1 MLLLETLLW
10 KNSCP
15 SLQAR
20 VIVDKPSAERGSNNK
35 QKKKKKKRNNTMRS
49 WLKMRRPK
57 ALSTNRHLAH
67 LSRCTVHPSGT
78 GAISAHSAT

>member
-1 MLLLETLLW
+1 MGCSYMLLLETLLW

-35 QKKKKKKRNNTMRS
+35 QKKKKKKEQHNEE
-49 WLKMRRPK
+49 
-57 ALSTNRHLAH
+57 LAQNEA
-67 LSRCTVHPSGT
+67 SKGPEYQ
-78 GAISAHSAT
+78 